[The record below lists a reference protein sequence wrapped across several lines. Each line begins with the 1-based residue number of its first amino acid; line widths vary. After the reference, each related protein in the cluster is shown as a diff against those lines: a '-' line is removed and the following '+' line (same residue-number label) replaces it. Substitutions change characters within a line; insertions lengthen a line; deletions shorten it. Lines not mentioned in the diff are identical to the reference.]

1 MSVVRTAKPGRGK
14 GPSPF
19 FPKGR
24 QVNDQAL
31 EEVRN
36 LLCDRPRRRD
46 LLIEHLHLIQDH
58 YKHLSAAH
66 LAALAKEM
74 KLAMAEVYEVAT
86 FYHHFDVVRE
96 DESPPPDLTIRVCDS
111 LTCEIM
117 GARDLLDGLQ
127 KKMGGKVRVV
137 HAPCM
142 GRCETAPVAEVGHNH
157 VTAATVATVTA
168 TADGGHTHPVNPP
181 YVDFDA
187 YEAGGGYALLKDCL
201 AGRRTADGLIE
212 TMSASGLRGLG
223 GAGFPAGKKWE
234 IVRGYTRPRLMAV
247 NADEG
252 EP

>member
-127 KKMGGKVRVV
+127 KKMGG
-137 HAPCM
+137 
-142 GRCETAPVAEVGHNH
+142 
-157 VTAATVATVTA
+157 
-168 TADGGHTHPVNPP
+168 
-181 YVDFDA
+181 
-187 YEAGGGYALLKDCL
+187 
-201 AGRRTADGLIE
+201 
-212 TMSASGLRGLG
+212 
-223 GAGFPAGKKWE
+223 
-234 IVRGYTRPRLMAV
+234 
-247 NADEG
+247 
-252 EP
+252 